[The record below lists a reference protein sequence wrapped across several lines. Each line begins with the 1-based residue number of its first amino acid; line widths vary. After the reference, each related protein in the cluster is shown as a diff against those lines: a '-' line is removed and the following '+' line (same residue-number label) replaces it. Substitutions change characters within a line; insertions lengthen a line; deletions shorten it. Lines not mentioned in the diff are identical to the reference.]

1 MKRRD
6 IFLILTTACVVISG
20 SMLIGQGAQGT
31 PATLSQGGYSI
42 FNETMV
48 DLTFQEV
55 EEAAKQNT
63 IVLWPMGVIEE
74 HGPHLPLG
82 TDIYNSYIE
91 FKQVARLLKAAGKS
105 VIIAPPMY
113 WGINEATASFG
124 GSFTVRPST
133 LKSIIEDGF
142 MSFRKDGFKTVYIIN
157 GHNDR
162 LHNQTI
168 VEGVE
173 LARATTGVRGFVIL
187 NPQVRDRLGLSGSE
201 PHVLMVG
208 QAGPPAAAPQSNA
221 APVSTAQFIEVHAGA
236 GETSTVWRFFPSLVK
251 TQIIP
256 TLIGTRYGPDDL
268 AEWRKGWENAR
279 RKTPLGYFGDPAGA
293 NPERGG
299 QAHATSTTRTAQAI
313 SQHFETLPWSK

>member
-1 MKRRD
+1 MKRRE
-6 IFLILTTACVVISG
+6 IFLVLATACITISG
-20 SMLIGQGAQGT
+20 SMFLGQGQPAT
-31 PATLSQGGYSI
+31 PAALAQGGYSI
-42 FNETMV
+42 FHETMA
-48 DLTFQEV
+48 DMTYPEV
-55 EEAAKQNT
+55 EDAARQNT

-91 FKQVARLLKAAGKS
+91 FKQVARLLKTAGKS
-105 VIIAPPMY
+105 VVVAPPMY

-142 MSFRKDGFKTVYIIN
+142 MSFRKDGFKTVYIIT
-157 GHNDR
+157 GHGDR

-173 LARATTGVRGFVIL
+173 LARSTTGVRGFVIL
-187 NPQVRDRLGLSGSE
+187 NPQMRDRLGLTGSE
-201 PHVLMVG
+201 PHVLINGG
-208 QAGPPAAAPQSNA
+208 QPPGPASPNTPQF
-221 APVSTAQFIEVHAGA
+221 VEVHAGA

-256 TLIGTRYGPDDL
+256 TLEPTRYGPEDL

-279 RKTPLGYFGDPAGA
+279 RKTPLGYFGDPASA
-293 NPERGG
+293 NAERGG
-299 QAHATSTTRTAQAI
+299 QAHAAATTRTADAVTR
-313 SQHFETLPWSK
+313 HFDNLPWSK